1 MTSVSQPPPSPSCC
15 PRPARPAR
23 SRCRLALSFHS
34 LDLTPSTPRRHH
46 PVQDL
51 HSAPWPPPLWSGG
64 WASPAGPPAGPAPP
78 VSARRIPRACGTEP
92 PHAGVLA
99 CPSGAHSPSA
109 FALRP
114 RGLAPVRAA
123 VTSLLYEDFVLR
135 SSSRLGPEVFPGPC
149 CHPVLSFPSAPCAVT
164 AAFPPVPVVSSLPP
178 DPVLS
183 STALGYPALID
194 SPSHHGPRKLM
205 S

>member
-1 MTSVSQPPPSPSCC
+1 MPPGRRRCGQGTGR
-15 PRPARPAR
+15 PRPVRPR
-23 SRCRLALSFHS
+23 
-34 LDLTPSTPRRHH
+34 
-46 PVQDL
+46 VL
-51 HSAPWPPPLWSGG
+51 HLQCPPG
-64 WASPAGPPAGPAPP
+64 
-78 VSARRIPRACGTEP
+78 RIPRACGTEP

-99 CPSGAHSPSA
+99 CPSGAHSPSSA

-135 SSSRLGPEVFPGPC
+135 SSSRLGPEVFPGPR

-194 SPSHHGPRKLM
+194 SPSHHGPV